1 MRARFEDFKAANQVV
16 DYIITVSG
24 SLAVFAANE
33 PGNIGGDYIDGLGL
47 WVFVTF
53 RSPDL
58 GFVLVG
64 QGLDALSR
72 YLAVYADPQADR
84 RKVLAFLREMGFPP
98 DAPSNDAITG
108 ERLS

>member
-1 MRARFEDFKAANQVV
+1 MRTRFEEFKAANQVV
-16 DYIITVSG
+16 DYIITVLG
-24 SLAVFAANE
+24 SLAAFAANE

-53 RSPDL
+53 HSGEL

-64 QGLDALSR
+64 QGLDAPSK
-72 YLAVYADPQADR
+72 YLAVYADPKADR
-84 RKVLAFLREMGFPP
+84 RKVLAFLREMGFPQ
-98 DAPSNDAITG
+98 DAPSNDSITG